1 MVVVVYGGSACGK
14 SAFAE
19 KTAMELSGEKRV
31 YIATMRITDEECVHR
46 VERHRAM
53 RAQKGFSTVE
63 APRDLAEVV
72 LREVPA
78 GSTVLL
84 ECLGNLTANEL
95 FVHEGG
101 GDPEAAVKRVEDGL
115 VALFEK
121 AENAVIVANDV
132 FSDGVEYEALT
143 ELYIRCLAQ
152 VTRYAVAGADSVYQ
166 MICGIPVWKKG
177 AAL

>member
-19 KTAMELSGEKRV
+19 KTVMKLSGENRV
-31 YIATMRITDEECVHR
+31 YIATMRITDEECVRR

-63 APRDLAEVV
+63 APRNLAEIV
-72 LREVPA
+72 LREVPS

-95 FVHEGG
+95 FAHEGG
-101 GDPEAAVKRVEDGL
+101 GDPEAAVKRVEEGL
-115 VALFEK
+115 SALFAK

-143 ELYIRCLAQ
+143 ERYRRCLAE
-152 VTRYAVAGADSVYQ
+152 VTRRATARADSVYQ
-166 MICGIPVWKKG
+166 MTCGIPIRKKG